1 MRLKT
6 IVLIGSGFLFL
17 SLGAIGLFF
26 PIWPTT
32 PFILVSAACFSS
44 SPRIKARVMKITFF
58 REHIENYE
66 KREGLS
72 RKTVLISLSWLWS
85 MLILSMLLVQLLWL
99 ACLLSI
105 IGIAVSLHIIFMA
118 KAKVEKREQVE

>member
-1 MRLKT
+1 LRVKT
-6 IVLIGSGFLFL
+6 IILIGFGFLFL
-17 SLGAIGLFF
+17 SLGAIGLFL

-32 PFILVSAACFSS
+32 PFVLVSAACFSS
-44 SPRIKARVMKITFF
+44 SPRVKARIMKMTFF

-66 KREGLS
+66 KRAGLS

-118 KAKVEKREQVE
+118 KAKVKKREQEE

>member
-1 MRLKT
+1 
-6 IVLIGSGFLFL
+6 
-17 SLGAIGLFF
+17 
-26 PIWPTT
+26 
-32 PFILVSAACFSS
+32 
-44 SPRIKARVMKITFF
+44 MKIIFF

-118 KAKVEKREQVE
+118 KAKVKKREQVE